1 MINNNQR
8 KGGKMKNPMFKT
20 ELDFFIANQNML
32 VKKYNK
38 KVLVIKGRKV
48 LGAYKNTLEA
58 YLKTL
63 KKHKLGTFMIQ
74 PCRPGPSAY
83 TIIISPSVIAIS

>member
-1 MINNNQR
+1 
-8 KGGKMKNPMFKT
+8 MKNLTFKT
-20 ELDFFIANQNML
+20 ELDYFIANQNML

-48 LGAYKNTLEA
+48 LGAYENTLEA
-58 YLKTL
+58 YLMTL

-74 PCRPGPSAY
+74 SCRPGPSAY
-83 TIIISPSVIAIS
+83 TVTISSSVVAIS